1 MNNSLN
7 NNYSV
12 NPITV
17 PFVNLGEQYL
27 QFKDEIL
34 SAIDQLSQ
42 QGQYIFGQQVTDFE
56 EGLAKVC
63 QTKYAIAVANGTDA
77 LSLILKGLNI
87 GYGDEV
93 ITAPNSFIA
102 SAGAIA
108 DVGATPVFADV
119 DNDFNL
125 SPKKIEQAITAKT
138 KAIIVVHLTG
148 NPARMDEI
156 NALAKVHHIEVIED
170 AAQAIG
176 AQYQGRRIGGLAK
189 AAAFSLHPLKNFHL
203 MGDAGFITTNDE
215 KLYQHIKQRQNHGL
229 IDRNEST
236 FWGQNS
242 RLDAIQAAIGNI
254 KLPSFDN
261 ITERFCQIGQFYLSE
276 LKGVVQCP
284 VISIEDKAV
293 FHNFIIQVPNRDHV
307 LQQLALLGV
316 ECKIHYPIPLH
327 LMRCSASLGYK
338 KGDFPVTERQ
348 SEQILSLPI
357 YPELTQEQLE
367 HIVAAVKTVVHAA
380 AKETT

>member
-1 MNNSLN
+1 MNNL
-7 NNYSV
+7 
-12 NPITV
+12 IERQIKV
-17 PFVNLGEQYL
+17 PFVNLGDQYL
-27 QFKDEIL
+27 QFRDEIL
-34 SAIDQLSQ
+34 SVIDQLSQ
-42 QGQYIFGQQVTDFE
+42 QGQYIFGKQVTDFE
-56 EGLAKVC
+56 EGLAKIC

-119 DNDFNL
+119 DEDFNL
-125 SPKKIEQAITAKT
+125 SPKKIELAITDKT

-156 NALAKVHHIEVIED
+156 NALAKRHNLEVIED

-176 AQYQGRRIGGLAK
+176 AQYKGKRVGGLAK
-189 AAAFSLHPLKNFHL
+189 AAAFSLHPLKNLHL

-254 KLPSFDN
+254 KLPFFEK
-261 ITERFCQIGQFYLSE
+261 ITDRFCQIGKFYMSE
-276 LKGVVQCP
+276 LKDVVRCP
-284 VISIEDKAV
+284 VISTNDKAV
-293 FHNFIIQVPNRDHV
+293 FHNFIIQIPNRDQV
-307 LQQLALLGV
+307 LQQLAEQGV
-316 ECKIHYPIPLH
+316 ECKVHYPMPLH
-327 LMRCSASLGYK
+327 LMRCSTFLGYK
-338 KGDFPVTERQ
+338 KGDFPVTEQ
-348 SEQILSLPI
+348 QAEQILSLPI
-357 YPELTQEQLE
+357 YPELTQQQLE
-367 HIVAAVKTVVHAA
+367 FVVAAVKVAVR
-380 AKETT
+380 